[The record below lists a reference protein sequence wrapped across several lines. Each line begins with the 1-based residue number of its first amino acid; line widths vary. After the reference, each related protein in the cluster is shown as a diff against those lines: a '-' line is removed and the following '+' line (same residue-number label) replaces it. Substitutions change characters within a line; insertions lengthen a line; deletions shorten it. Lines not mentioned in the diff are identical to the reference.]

1 MDPAKRSF
9 LSSLLTVI
17 LEKLKWD
24 EEADPEDMDEDDK
37 AAFEELRKVRGSV
50 VVHRRQEQQPHV
62 TSQELRTFM
71 DSTLLVD
78 PDLVTESVRTLALNT
93 LSAYQNGVTLKWND
107 AELAVYLVYIF
118 GEINKCEYPFT
129 YTLGCISRLV

>member
-1 MDPAKRSF
+1 MIRQRLRS
-9 LSSLLTVI
+9 S
-17 LEKLKWD
+17 
-24 EEADPEDMDEDDK
+24 
-37 AAFEELRKVRGSV
+37 VRF
-50 VVHRRQEQQPHV
+50 VVHFWSCIVVKEQQPYV

-129 YTLGCISRLV
+129 YTLGCISRLA